1 MAEKGLFVFTVSENS
16 YNSDEYFLT
25 MSGRFV
31 HSSDY
36 VLKLLKKNGFE
47 KLLME
52 RKALRN
58 EGDRV
63 VYGYVVVAEKIFTV
77 EEK

>member
-1 MAEKGLFVFTVSENS
+1 M
-16 YNSDEYFLT
+16 
-25 MSGRFV
+25 
-31 HSSDY
+31 
-36 VLKLLKKNGFE
+36 KLLKKNGFE

-63 VYGYVVVAEKIFTV
+63 VYGYVVAAEKIFTV